1 MTLTLNVT
9 NSTLDLAQILKR
21 ARQGEDIIVVE
32 NGQPVAR
39 LVLLNT
45 EAGTRRVPGT
55 AKGQIWI
62 AEDFDAPLP
71 EEVQEAFES

>member
-1 MTLTLNVT
+1 MTLTLDVT
-9 NSTLDLAQILKR
+9 NSTLNLAQLLKR

-32 NGQPVAR
+32 DGQPVAR
-39 LVLLNT
+39 FILLDKAT
-45 EAGTRRVPGT
+45 GKQRVPGT

-71 EEVQEAFES
+71 PEMQEAFES